1 MIAVLNTVIAALTVA
16 LLVTVWWTVKTISRV
31 WDGTGWWRR
40 SGKRIIYEAERGC
53 AWFLILVTLCTML
66 GFIVWGIAGN

>member
-1 MIAVLNTVIAALTVA
+1 MIAVLNTIIAAVSVA
-16 LLVTVWWTVKTISRV
+16 LLVTVWWTAKTVSRV

-40 SGKRIIYEAERGC
+40 SGRRIIYEAERGC

-66 GFIVWGIAGN
+66 GFIVWGIIEN